1 MFLAEEGGETLLL
14 TGDGHRD
21 DILKGLEHH
30 GRLDAAGKIHV
41 GTLKVQHHGSEH
53 NIDAHFCN
61 HVTADKYI
69 FCGNGEHE
77 NPDLDVLGVIFDRRM
92 ANDTKKFKF
101 LFNSTSKLSVNEDGR
116 GHLKKVE
123 ALVAKQK
130 TKSNGRLS
138 TAFISGSSMRVL

>member
-1 MFLAEEGGETLLL
+1 
-14 TGDGHRD
+14 
-21 DILKGLEHH
+21 
-30 GRLDAAGKIHV
+30 
-41 GTLKVQHHGSEH
+41 
-53 NIDAHFCN
+53 
-61 HVTADKYI
+61 VTADKYI